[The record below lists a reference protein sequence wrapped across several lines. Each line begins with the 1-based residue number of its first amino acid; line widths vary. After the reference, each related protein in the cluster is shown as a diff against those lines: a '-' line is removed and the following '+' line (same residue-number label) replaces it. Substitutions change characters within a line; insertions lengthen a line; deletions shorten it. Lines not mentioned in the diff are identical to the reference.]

1 LSTIKKRYEST
12 RKELSENNESC
23 IKYNNIPWK
32 ALRPVSIA
40 YVFIMGDDALFEY
53 ITQCVS
59 AGYATQKE
67 ISGMFNLRQHVMD
80 SRITIANSEK
90 LRIYWNQLVQ
100 SMAETFPPANP
111 TFLNATKTNEKGEI
125 VDCGLV
131 SAVRKF
137 ASRGDSK
144 QEICRMMQFNPS
156 SWNELP
162 ILLQA
167 YEQGM
172 VEFLS
177 GKSEKNLDAITTN
190 FIANDF
196 FIEVV
201 IPAIKL
207 EAFDHIVTLVKKKY
221 SIKQVIDEE
230 GKPTGEETKILKSE
244 DHEEKLIPG
253 NKEMRDLAFRLSSG
267 NLLNQISIDTNKK
280 REALKAIPMH
290 TSSKMTKRG
299 TFEQSVE
306 DIACEPVK

>member
-1 LSTIKKRYEST
+1 
-12 RKELSENNESC
+12 
-23 IKYNNIPWK
+23 
-32 ALRPVSIA
+32 
-40 YVFIMGDDALFEY
+40 MGDDELFEY

-67 ISGMFNLRQHVMD
+67 ISGIFNLRQHVMN
-80 SRITIANSEK
+80 SRITVAHSEK

-111 TFLNATKTNEKGEI
+111 TFLNATKKNGKGEI

-172 VEFLS
+172 IEFLS

-190 FIANDF
+190 FISNDF

-207 EAFDHIVTLVKKKY
+207 EAFDHVITLVRKKY
-221 SIKQVIDEE
+221 SIKTDPE
-230 GKPTGEETKILKSE
+230 TGEETRILKSE

-253 NKEMRDLAFRLSSG
+253 NKEQRDLAYRLASG
-267 NLLNQISIDTNKK
+267 NLLNQISIDTNQK
-280 REALKAIPMH
+280 REALKNIPMH
-290 TSSKMTKRG
+290 TSARITKQG
-299 TFEQSVE
+299 NFKQPIE
-306 DIACEPVK
+306 DADYEPIK

>member
-1 LSTIKKRYEST
+1 M
-12 RKELSENNESC
+12 N
-23 IKYNNIPWK
+23 
-32 ALRPVSIA
+32 
-40 YVFIMGDDALFEY
+40 
-53 ITQCVS
+53 
-59 AGYATQKE
+59 
-67 ISGMFNLRQHVMD
+67 
-80 SRITIANSEK
+80 SRITVAHSEK

-172 VEFLS
+172 IEFLS

-190 FIANDF
+190 FISNDF
-196 FIEVV
+196 FIEVA
-201 IPAIKL
+201 IPAIKR
-207 EAFDHIVTLVKKKY
+207 EAFDHVITLVRKKY
-221 SIKQVIDEE
+221 SIKTDPE
-230 GKPTGEETKILKSE
+230 TGEETKILKSE

-253 NKEMRDLAFRLSSG
+253 NKEQRDLAYRLSSG
-267 NLLNQISIDTNKK
+267 NLLSQISIDTDKK
-280 REALKAIPMH
+280 REALKNIPMH

-299 TFEQSVE
+299 TFEQPVE